1 MKQLNLFIVTVLIGQ
16 FIQAQNVGIGTT
28 TPNSKAM
35 LDISSI
41 SKGLLI
47 PSMTTVQRLS
57 IDSPAEGLLVYDL
70 SNLRMYQ
77 YQNGVWQ
84 HFINNDY
91 WTRSSTRER
100 VYNFS
105 DSVGIGTST
114 PQQRLHVAG
123 NIKSIGNLITDGDIM
138 MNNAGS
144 ILQVQNSGD
153 NKVYV
158 QLSGDNLRMGTNGG
172 NTTGDMIVRMDGTDR
187 LLINE
192 DGKVRI
198 GVTGV
203 SNPTP
208 DLDVYGNINLSG
220 TVYKTAET
228 NTAPLLP
235 ICYGK
240 IAANGSTLSGT
251 DNFTCSRLSKG
262 RYRITCSEVTANSVV
277 IATATALDGGISVP
291 NICSIISYSGFF
303 DIRVWEEV
311 LHLDFYDAIVNFTVF
326 K

>member
-1 MKQLNLFIVTVLIGQ
+1 MKRVFFFLLI
-16 FIQAQNVGIGTT
+16 IISNKITIAQNVGIGTT
-28 TPNSKAM
+28 TPNSKAL
-35 LDISSI
+35 LDISST

-70 SNLRMYQ
+70 SNSRMYQ

-100 VYNFS
+100 VYNSS

-123 NIKSIGNLITDGDIM
+123 NIKSIGNLITGGDIM
-138 MNNAGS
+138 MNNTGS
-144 ILQVQNSGD
+144 IFQAQNSGD

-158 QLSGDNLRMGTNGG
+158 QLSGENLRMGTNGG
-172 NTTGDMIVRMDGTDR
+172 NTNGDMIVRMDGTDR

-208 DLDVYGNINLSG
+208 DLDVYGNINLNG

-235 ICYGK
+235 LCYGK
-240 IAANGSTLSGT
+240 ISAAGAVMSGT
-251 DNFTCSRLSKG
+251 ANFTSTRISKG
-262 RYRITCSEVTANSVV
+262 RYRIFCDGVTANSVV
-277 IATATALDGGISVP
+277 IATATALDGGIFLP
-291 NICSIISYSGFF
+291 AICSIICYSGLFE
-303 DIRVWEEV
+303 IRVWEEV
-311 LHLDFYDAIVNFTVF
+311 QYLDFYDAIVNFTVF